1 MNKQKASVLFLLIAF
16 FTLIT
21 APLMV
26 HSGRTD
32 ASAQKTHAEDH
43 KDGIFTRG
51 NDQMVDSR
59 GKNLSQATPA
69 QKSLPQ
75 VAKDSLPLTGKT
87 IVVDAGH
94 GGHDP
99 GARRRLAAPKGKRG
113 ALIMEKNINLAIA
126 LILAEKLRAQGAT
139 VVLTRSTDVFIPL
152 EGRAAI
158 SNGIKADLFLSVH
171 NNAHSNT
178 KYDGIETYYHNDDS
192 KCPADHIYNALV
204 KGLPGH
210 GNWVAKRRFKVVL
223 LAQVPAVLA
232 EIGYMTKPSKLRLL
246 TTVAYQEQAAAALTQ
261 GVLDYFAATCPTVH
275 PAPVAADSALLASS
289 AVAAQG
295 LEARTKTTK

>member
-1 MNKQKASVLFLLIAF
+1 MNKQKASLLFLLIAF

-32 ASAQKTHAEDH
+32 ASAEKTQAADH
-43 KDGIFTRG
+43 KEGIFTRG
-51 NDQMVDSR
+51 IDQAIESR
-59 GKNLSQATPA
+59 GKDLNQATTAP
-69 QKSLPQ
+69 KSVPP
-75 VAKDSLPLTGKT
+75 VVKDSLPLTGKT

-126 LILAEKLRAQGAT
+126 LSLAEKLRAQGAT

-178 KYDGIETYYHNDDS
+178 KYDGIETYYHNADS
-192 KCPADHIYNALV
+192 KCPAEHIYNALV
-204 KGLPGH
+204 KGLPEQ

-232 EIGYMTKPSKLRLL
+232 EIGYMTKASKLRLL
-246 TTVAYQEQAAAALTQ
+246 RTAAYQEKAATALTQ
-261 GVLDYFAATCPTVH
+261 GVLDYFAATCPTVV
-275 PAPVAADSALLASS
+275 PPPVAADSALLASS
-289 AVAAQG
+289 AAAVRGVANSETA
-295 LEARTKTTK
+295 K